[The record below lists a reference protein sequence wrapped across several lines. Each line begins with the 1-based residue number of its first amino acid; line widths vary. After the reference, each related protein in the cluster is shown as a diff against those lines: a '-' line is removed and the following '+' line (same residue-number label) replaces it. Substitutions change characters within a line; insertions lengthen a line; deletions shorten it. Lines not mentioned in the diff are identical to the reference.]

1 MNKNNDEGYFAEFD
15 IQYPENLHNLYNDL
29 PFLPGRMK
37 IEKNET
43 LVTNLHDK
51 EEYVIHIK
59 NLKRASNHELV
70 LKNAHRLIKFNQKNW
85 YYGN

>member
-1 MNKNNDEGYFAEFD
+1 MNKNNDEGYFTEFD

-29 PFLPGRMK
+29 PFLSGRMK

-43 LVTNLHDK
+43 LVVNLHGK

-59 NLKRASNHELV
+59 NLKQASNHKLV
-70 LKNAHRLIKFNQKNW
+70 LKNEHRAIKFNQKNW